1 MMTGRKLGA
10 TGFAVLVYAVSSL
23 AFGQSATSLNAVHSV
38 YVGSFGNQQGAQD
51 LREALIGALKH
62 SPLHVSASAQ
72 SDAVLEG
79 VGEIWIRGHHSLSP
93 RARTNDIY
101 AEPIYGGYLSVRARG
116 KNGEILWS
124 YFVNPKRAAF
134 GGDLKHDLAVRLV
147 DNLTEAISGS
157 PDTSATPTSFSGK
170 PTTLRGG
177 GATFPYPLYEQWFSS
192 FHAVNPFVQFAY
204 EPIGSQAGITQ
215 LCDGRSD
222 FAGSDIPVNA
232 LGDSGERTS
241 LLEFPSVVGAVVII
255 YNLAEWDG
263 DLRLTPEV
271 LAGILDG
278 HIRKWND
285 SAIRVLNHGSLPDRP
300 IRVVHRS
307 EGSGTTF
314 ALTEYLSKV
323 SEKWRTEIGRGA
335 AVNWPVGEGVNG
347 NEGVSE
353 LVEKTPYSLGYTEF
367 IYAFRHRL
375 PSASVRN
382 AVGDFIAADLPSI
395 AAAAANGTG
404 SASSDFAVSLSNAPG
419 RQSYPIS
426 TYTWLVF
433 SKPFENKP
441 LRQFLQWVLVE
452 GQRQCMGLGY
462 APLPRSMVEREQRA
476 LQDLK

>member
-1 MMTGRKLGA
+1 MMTGRKLGVI
-10 TGFAVLVYAVSSL
+10 GFAVLVCGVSCL
-23 AFGQSATSLNAVHSV
+23 AFGQNATSLNAVHSV
-38 YVGSFGNQQGAQD
+38 YLGSFGNQPGAQD
-51 LREALIGALKH
+51 LRRALMDALKR
-62 SPLHVSASAQ
+62 SPLHVSVSAQ
-72 SDAVLEG
+72 ADAVLEG

-93 RARTNDIY
+93 RARTNDVY

-147 DNLTEAISGS
+147 DNLTEAISRS
-157 PDTSATPTSFSGK
+157 TDTSATLASFSGK
-170 PTTLRGG
+170 PVTLRGG
-177 GATFPYPLYEQWFSS
+177 GATFPYPIYEQWFSS

-204 EPIGSQAGITQ
+204 EPVGSLAGIAQ
-215 LCDGRSD
+215 LCAGRSD
-222 FAGSDIPVNA
+222 FAGSDIPVSA
-232 LGDSGERTS
+232 LPDPTAHTS

-255 YNLAEWDG
+255 YNLSEWGG

-285 SAIRVLNHGSLPDRP
+285 PAIRALNHGSLPDKP
-300 IRVVHRS
+300 IQVVHRS
-307 EGSGTTF
+307 DGSGTTF

-323 SEKWRTEIGRGA
+323 SENWRAVIGRGA
-335 AVNWPVGEGVNG
+335 TVNWLVGEGANG
-347 NEGVSE
+347 NEGVSK
-353 LVEKTPYSLGYTEF
+353 LVEQTPYSLGYTEF

-375 PSASVRN
+375 ASAAIRN
-382 AVGDFIAADLPSI
+382 AAGNFIDADLPSI

-404 SASSDFAVSLSNAPG
+404 WDTSDFAVSLSNVPG

-426 TYTWLVF
+426 TYTRLVF
-433 SKPFENKP
+433 SKPFENKA

-462 APLPRSMVEREQRA
+462 APLPRSMIEREQRA